1 MSQGRPRAASLIG
14 AALRVARKELAEGF
28 RDRQTLIYTFVLPVC
43 MYPAMFWV
51 MVQGVL
57 IVQGQKGARDV
68 VVGLAAPAELAE
80 EATAALAFEPEDGG
94 RAGRVEVRSLEVAP
108 DASADALREQLEG
121 DDPVD
126 AIVALPGA
134 TGGEEP
140 VRVLFDSTRSN
151 SGTARERIERSL
163 ESWADDLREQAAEDR
178 SIDPRVLDP
187 IDVESASVAEES
199 DQANV
204 LLSLVLP
211 MLLVVMSVLGAF
223 FPAVDLTAGEKERGS
238 AETTMLLPVPMTA
251 VHLGKILA
259 VCASAMIATTLNL
272 AALALSAGHLLAQ
285 LASATDKSIP
295 VDLPVGALIQI
306 LPLAVLFAFFVSAAL
321 TGFASLAASFKE
333 GQALLGPVQM
343 LFIFPAMAAQ
353 LPGLALD
360 PATACIPVVNVALA
374 FRGLLVGEVGALPL
388 AICALALV
396 LFALAAIWFSVRLR
410 SNEKVA
416 LSGETLSLGSLV
428 GLLRSK

>member
-1 MSQGRPRAASLIG
+1 MSRGRPGVASILG
-14 AALRVARKELAEGF
+14 AALRVARKELVEGF

-43 MYPAMFWV
+43 MYPALGWIMI
-51 MVQGVL
+51 QGLL
-57 IVQGQKGARDV
+57 IVQGQNSARDV
-68 VVGLAAPAELAE
+68 TVGLVAPVELAA
-80 EATAALAFEPEDGG
+80 EATDVLSDGPEDGASG
-94 RAGRVEVRSLEVAP
+94 GRVDVESLDLP
-108 DASADALREQLEG
+108 LDADGAALRSALEEF
-121 DDPVD
+121 D

-134 TGGEEP
+134 PAGPET
-140 VRVLFDSTRSN
+140 VRVLFDSTRSK
-151 SGTARERIERSL
+151 SGTARDRIETSL
-163 ESWADDLREQAAEDR
+163 ERWAEELRSQAAEER
-178 SIDPRVLDP
+178 AIDPRALDP
-187 IDVESASVAEES
+187 IDVSSKSVAEES

-204 LLSLVLP
+204 VLSLLLP
-211 MLLVVMSVLGAF
+211 MLLVFMSVLGAF
-223 FPAVDLTAGEKERGS
+223 FPAVDLTAGEKERRC

-251 VHLGKILA
+251 VHLGKIFA

-272 AALALSAGHLLAQ
+272 AALALSAGHLIDQ
-285 LASATDKSIP
+285 LSAAADRPIP
-295 VDLPVGALIQI
+295 LELPIGALVKV

-343 LFIFPAMAAQ
+343 LFILPAMTAQ

-360 PATACIPVVNVALA
+360 STTAFIPVVNVALA
-374 FRGLLVGEVGALPL
+374 FRGLLVGDVDTLPL
-388 AICALALV
+388 VLCAGV
-396 LFALAAIWFSVRLR
+396 LLLLALAAIWLSVRLR